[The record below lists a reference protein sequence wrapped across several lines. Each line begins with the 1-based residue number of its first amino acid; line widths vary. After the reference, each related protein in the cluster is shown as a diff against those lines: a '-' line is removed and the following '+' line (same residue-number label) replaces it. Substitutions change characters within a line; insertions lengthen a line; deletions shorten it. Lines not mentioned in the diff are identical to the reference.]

1 MQDASKTKKIK
12 VSRLMSRNHNL
23 LIGKYLFK
31 TVLDITFNMSIASI
45 CYA

>member
-12 VSRLMSRNHNL
+12 VSRLMKRKHNL

-31 TVLDITFNMSIASI
+31 TILDITFYMSIASI
-45 CYA
+45 YYA

>member
-12 VSRLMSRNHNL
+12 VSRLMKRKYNL

-31 TVLDITFNMSIASI
+31 TILDITFYMSIASI
-45 CYA
+45 CFA